1 MSAENKATNT
11 CDKLKGKVKEATGKA
26 VGNDRLEAEGTADQV
41 EGEVRQ
47 AAEKVKDAVKDISE
61 R

>member
-1 MSAENKATNT
+1 MSVENKATNT
-11 CDKLKGKVKEATGKA
+11 GDKLKGKVKEATGKA
-26 VGNDRLEAEGTADQV
+26 VGNDQLEAEGTADQV
-41 EGEVRQ
+41 EGDVRQ